1 VDKLLEFLLLKVH
14 QAQEVVL
21 LEIHQVDVNQAVV
34 QVAPTAVAVVE
45 EALLLLILVKHSDHQ
60 KFLRCT

>member
-1 VDKLLEFLLLKVH
+1 LEFLLLKVH